1 MIRAMKEDKK
11 PFKESI
17 WHNGKVVGIVKGDFK
32 LQNMP
37 AMQQMMLG
45 VLTEK
50 GIVMNAAPILLEE
63 KDGSIFGIM
72 KKQNKN
78 EKIT

>member
-1 MIRAMKEDKK
+1 
-11 PFKESI
+11 
-17 WHNGKVVGIVKGDFK
+17 
-32 LQNMP
+32 
-37 AMQQMMLG
+37 MMLG

-63 KDGSIFGIM
+63 KDGAFMGLM
-72 KKQNKN
+72 KKSNKN